1 MYIQGVHSEVI
12 GVHVEVFKHLSEGQL
27 PPALL
32 QHHTVCLRLVGGL
45 DEVQKVL
52 LGHAGGCM
60 DVCVHL
66 GKETSQ
72 SESGQIRFSDGLS
85 HFLMTNFAFTFK
97 SCLSDIVEVSVW
109 NTLKFL

>member
-27 PPALL
+27 PPTLL

-66 GKETSQ
+66 GKERRHSLIVAFYHKTS
-72 SESGQIRFSDGLS
+72 GKVAKSDLNGGLS
-85 HFLMTNFAFTFK
+85 LHIINLAFTFK
-97 SCLSDIVEVSVW
+97 
-109 NTLKFL
+109 